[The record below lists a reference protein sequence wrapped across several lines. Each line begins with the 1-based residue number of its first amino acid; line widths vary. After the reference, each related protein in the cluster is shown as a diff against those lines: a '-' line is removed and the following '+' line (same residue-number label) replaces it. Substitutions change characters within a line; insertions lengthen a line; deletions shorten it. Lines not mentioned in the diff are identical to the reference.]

1 MGFSRL
7 IVWNSNLRPFHLDN
21 EIIFLIGDHFL
32 DYFLVESF
40 LLLLLEFV
48 KEDDLILF
56 IE

>member
-1 MGFSRL
+1 MGFSRF
-7 IVWNSNLRPFHLDN
+7 IVWNSNLRPFHLDI

>member
-7 IVWNSNLRPFHLDN
+7 IVWNSNLRPFHLDI